1 MRAAARRT
9 GRPGCAALVVLLAL
23 TPALAAEPA
32 VRLPSAE
39 ALPLPE
45 HTARYLVSQRGK
57 EAGYLDLRLSRR
69 DDGAYEY
76 AATTKATAVLL
87 RLLGVSAREHG
98 RFDWHQGH
106 IRPVA
111 YSQVI
116 TRPGRHR
123 FWEAD
128 FDWRAMRATGES
140 HRGEIDVALSPE
152 VLDPLT
158 LRLQLAVLM
167 ANPGGPAPAYEFR
180 VLERDRI
187 EAHSFLLRARE
198 SFAFG
203 SGCLPVVR
211 MERLRE
217 DDERKYYS
225 WHAAQFYWLPVRIQQ
240 AGDGREEL
248 DLRLTETSIP
258 LVVEACPR

>member
-1 MRAAARRT
+1 MQAAARCV
-9 GRPGCAALVVLLAL
+9 GRLGSAVLLV
-23 TPALAAEPA
+23 LAPTLATEPV
-32 VRLPSAE
+32 VRPSSAE

-57 EAGYLDLRLSRR
+57 EAGYLDLQLSRR
-69 DDGAYEY
+69 DDGSYEY
-76 AATTKATAVLL
+76 AAATKATAVLL
-87 RLLGVSAREHG
+87 RLLGVSVREQG
-98 RFDWHQGH
+98 RFDWHEGH

-116 TRPGRHR
+116 RRPGRHR

-128 FDWRAMRATGES
+128 FDWRAMRATGQS

-167 ANPGGPAPAYEFR
+167 ASPDGPPPAYQFR

-187 EAHSFLLRARE
+187 EAHNFLLRARE

-203 SGCLPVVR
+203 SGCLPVLR

-217 DDERKYYS
+217 NDERKYYS

-240 AGDGREEL
+240 TGDGREEL
-248 DLRLTETSIP
+248 DLRLTETSLP